1 MELVI
6 ADGDQTSWIGK
17 LPAFER
23 CGDAL
28 IGDTGKDHEGDETD
42 DDESDVA
49 RALWKHDH
57 EGSVSARP
65 YFSMRE

>member
-6 ADGDQTSWIGK
+6 ADGDQPSWIGK

-23 CGDAL
+23 RGDAL
-28 IGDTGKDHEGDETD
+28 IGDTGKDNEGDEAD

-49 RALWKHDH
+49 RAL
-57 EGSVSARP
+57 
-65 YFSMRE
+65 